1 MKNSLEEAWIDML
14 DKCIAE
20 PMIEGALADDA
31 HLLLCR
37 GLKCDVAAP
46 GRQWPSPVDGPGGI
60 CGGCGAMSRALILA
74 AKSSGWTAL
83 GFALAWWLF
92 VDRGNLP

>member
-1 MKNSLEEAWIDML
+1 
-14 DKCIAE
+14 
-20 PMIEGALADDA
+20 
-31 HLLLCR
+31 
-37 GLKCDVAAP
+37 
-46 GRQWPSPVDGPGGI
+46 
-60 CGGCGAMSRALILA
+60 MSRALILA